1 MSISSPR
8 YRYIYDGRGEECLGT
23 LRERF
28 LEQASSR
35 DMFNIYQESRTAR
48 WGLFEVRRAVDALVE
63 EKARQSGE
71 PAGI

>member
-8 YRYIYDGRGEECLGT
+8 YRYIYDGRGEECLGA

-48 WGLFEVRRAVDALVE
+48 LGLFEVR
-63 EKARQSGE
+63 
-71 PAGI
+71 